1 MQMPTYLVT
10 RHRGAIDW
18 AHRQGLVFQHLA
30 HLGDLAVIKPGD
42 WIIGPLPV
50 GKIADIIAA
59 GARYSAI
66 DMDMLPESA
75 RGPELSADD
84 MERYGARLV
93 EYRVERVDSAGSAA
107 SDRRW

>member
-1 MQMPTYLVT
+1 MPTYLVT
-10 RHRGAIDW
+10 RHNGAVDW
-18 AHRQGLVFQHLA
+18 AHRQGLVFLHLP
-30 HLGDLAVIKPGD
+30 HLDDLTFIKPGD
-42 WIIGPLPV
+42 WVIGPMPV

-66 DMDMLPESA
+66 DMDMPESA

-93 EYRVERVDSAGSAA
+93 EYRVVRVDNAGRAA
-107 SDRRW
+107 SDGRG